1 MKIVILDRDGVINE
15 DSPEHIK
22 SVHEWRPIPGSLE
35 AIARLNRAGFQV
47 FVASNQSGIGRGLF
61 DLDILFSIHEHMQ
74 RMLGE
79 LGGRIEGI
87 EFAPDPPHQASF
99 LRKPG
104 PGMLLDL
111 ADRLQISLEGVP
123 FVGDAARDLD
133 AAVSA
138 GARPILVLTGQG
150 IRTRTVHDMA
160 GIACYA
166 NLSAFADDWIEQDY
180 RNQRA

>member
-22 SVHEWRPIPGSLE
+22 SVREWRPIPGSLE

-47 FVASNQSGIGRGLF
+47 FVASNQSGVGRGLF
-61 DLDILFSIHEHMQ
+61 DLDVLFAIHEHMQ

-87 EFAPDPPHQASF
+87 EFAPDHPDQATS

-104 PGMLLDL
+104 PGMLLDI
-111 ADRLQISLEGVP
+111 ADRLQITLEGVP
-123 FVGDAARDLD
+123 VVGDAARDLD
-133 AAVSA
+133 AARAA

-150 IRTRTVHDMA
+150 ARTITVHDM
-160 GIACYA
+160 IAVPCYA
-166 NLSAFADDWIEQDY
+166 NLSAFADDWIAQ
-180 RNQRA
+180 NSGN